1 MRGAFPYAVL
11 RSCAF
16 LWDVDSPQCTCHRML
31 TQTPPAD
38 SRDGYT
44 NATAL
49 LLIDVA

>member
-1 MRGAFPYAVL
+1 
-11 RSCAF
+11 
-16 LWDVDSPQCTCHRML
+16 ML